1 MSLITADEVLVFLT
15 NEPKT
20 DSVKAQVSACIELA
34 QPQAE
39 NYAKVSFEKYT
50 VQTVPADIKA
60 ALIKWA
66 IAEYI
71 AAYSSTN
78 YVDGDGNF
86 VDRAS
91 RCRKEAQRILDAYR
105 PVVAL

>member
-1 MSLITADEVLVFLT
+1 MGLITADEVLVFLA

-20 DSVKAQVSACIELA
+20 ESVA
-34 QPQAE
+34 QPQAA
-39 NYAKVSFEKYT
+39 NYAKVSFAEYT
-50 VQTVPADIKA
+50 AQTVPADIKA

-91 RCRKEAQRILDAYR
+91 RYRKEAQRILDAYR

>member
-1 MSLITADEVLVFLT
+1 MQLVTADEVLVFLD

-20 DSVKAQVSACIELA
+20 QAVKDKISACIDMA
-34 QPQAE
+34 QAQAE
-39 NYAKVSFEKYT
+39 NYAKISFADYT
-50 VQTVPADIKA
+50 EQTVPPDIKT
-60 ALIKWA
+60 ALIKWTVT
-66 IAEYI
+66 EYI

-86 VDRAS
+86 VDRSS
-91 RCRKEAQRILDAYR
+91 RHRKEARQILDAYR

>member
-1 MSLITADEVLVFLT
+1 MSLITADEVLVFLA

-20 DSVKAQVSACIELA
+20 ESVKEQISACIELA
-34 QPQAE
+34 QPQAA
-39 NYAKVSFEKYT
+39 NYAKVSFAEYT
-50 VQTVPADIKA
+50 TKTVPADIKA

-91 RCRKEAQRILDAYR
+91 RYRKEAQRILDAYR

>member
-1 MSLITADEVLVFLT
+1 MQLITADDVLVFLD

-20 DSVKAQVSACIELA
+20 ETVKDKISVCIDVAQS
-34 QPQAE
+34 QAE
-39 NYAKVSFEKYT
+39 NYAKISFADYT
-50 VQTVPADIKA
+50 AQTVPADIKA
-60 ALIKWA
+60 ALIKWTV
-66 IAEYI
+66 AEYI

-86 VDRAS
+86 VDRSS
-91 RCRKEAQRILDAYR
+91 RHRKEARQILDVYR

>member
-1 MSLITADEVLVFLT
+1 MSI
-15 NEPKT
+15 PKKER
-20 DSVKAQVSACIELA
+20 VGKNGKLPPKECRFSATH
-34 QPQAE
+34 QP
-39 NYAKVSFEKYT
+39 T
-50 VQTVPADIKA
+50 PADIKA